1 MQPTTESRSG
11 ERLRRVI
18 ADDCIG
24 RPAKLRIVETRPETV
39 AHAKERAAALGS
51 DVDSIVNYLAKGFIS
66 ALNVQQFGQARA
78 RYSSPRA
85 TFTS

>member
-11 ERLRRVI
+11 EFLRRVI

-24 RPAKLRIVETRPETV
+24 RPAKLRIVGTRPETV

-51 DVDSIVNYLAKGFIS
+51 DVDSMVNYLAK
-66 ALNVQQFGQARA
+66 VEQFGQVRA